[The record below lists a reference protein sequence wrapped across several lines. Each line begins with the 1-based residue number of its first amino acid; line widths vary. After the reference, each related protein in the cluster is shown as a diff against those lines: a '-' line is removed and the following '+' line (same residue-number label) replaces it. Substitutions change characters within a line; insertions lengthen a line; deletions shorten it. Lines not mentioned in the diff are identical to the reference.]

1 MLHFKNPAGDVFA
14 YDADQPHLV
23 ENAQSQGWQELAV
36 WPPAPT
42 LEAVKESKLSEL
54 RSARTAASNADVTV
68 SGSTFTAEPD
78 TQTGFKRLADRM
90 RRGKPSSL
98 TAILDAAGN
107 PVPVNLAL
115 LDAIEDAIAA
125 NTEAAWN
132 KYGMLAG
139 QVNAAATTEAVN
151 AVVW

>member
-1 MLHFKNPAGDVFA
+1 MAKHVMNLQTGMLT
-14 YDADQPHLV
+14 V
-23 ENAQSQGWQELAV
+23 EEYTTEELAAIAASQ
-36 WPPAPT
+36 PP
-42 LEAVKESKLSEL
+42 LSKIKEAKLDSL
-54 RSARTAASNADVTV
+54 RQARTAASNADVLV
-68 SGSTFTAEPD
+68 NGSTFTAESE

-132 KYGMLAG
+132 KYGILAQ
-139 QVNAAATTEAVN
+139 QVGVAVTVEAVN
-151 AVVW
+151 AVLW